1 MQVLEHISADF
12 FSFASEK
19 CVFVKGHP
27 HLARIGQTFGVCALV
42 QNMPQRRRAI
52 RENNRPHEERGQR
65 GGNLPTPQAP
75 HRKRKDTAR
84 VR

>member
-27 HLARIGQTFGVCALV
+27 HLARIGQTFGVCDLV
-42 QNMPQRRRAI
+42 QNMPQRRRAM
-52 RENNRPHEERGQR
+52 RNNKRPIAKRGQR
-65 GGNLPTPQAP
+65 SGNLPTPQAL
-75 HRKRKDTAR
+75 HRKRKDTVR